1 MIRDIK
7 NECPFCGSRDT
18 QLVYAGEEIFFVKC
32 VSCGAT
38 GSRKFSEATA
48 IMAWNSANLSKLQKL
63 KRVTDIVN
71 G

>member
-1 MIRDIK
+1 MKI
-7 NECPFCGSRDT
+7 NECPFCGGADT
-18 QLVYAGEEIFFVKC
+18 LVVWEEGIYIYWVKC
-32 VSCGAT
+32 YNCGAT
-38 GSRKFSEATA
+38 GSHKTSMAKA

>member
-1 MIRDIK
+1 MTRDNK
-7 NECPFCGSRDT
+7 KECPFCESVDT

-48 IMAWNSANLSKLQKL
+48 IMAWNSANLRKLQL
-63 KRVTDIVN
+63 EELIDRLSR
-71 G
+71 